1 MAIRRG
7 RLTRGEDHMPSFL
20 DFMERATAGPI
31 LTEDDFNMKVLIPNV
46 RKVVRDFGIQYDPGD
61 PVPADDESADRLFG
75 AAVEFLA
82 RTGVYCDA
90 TNRIIQLDR
99 EEIQQAVENLP
110 EGSTFGEG
118 RDRRLFTSRSPEDE
132 RPPWCHVGAGIVASS
147 EEIAMAQ
154 VEGYG
159 SIPQAHSISIPA
171 FGRVRGMAVSG
182 GSPLE
187 IYATAASVQAGRKA
201 LWKAGRPGLPI
212 LNLISS
218 ATTSMATIAG
228 SHPAFGLR
236 PSDGW
241 LIDVI
246 AEMKVNYE
254 TLNRLAFIL
263 ITGGNIGSTA
273 LPILGGYAGGA
284 AGTALVM
291 TAYYLLG
298 ILLLKGTYHLTGPIH
313 FRYGCSTTRDALW
326 VFSVVGRATSR
337 NIRYPAIGLGY
348 AAAGPCTRMYF
359 YETAAVH
366 LCCVPSGYGGVQT
379 VHPAKA
385 IVEDGITPLE
395 ACFNVEVAYAVTGM
409 KAGQA
414 SELVSNLLAKYE
426 TEIEQAP
433 AGRRY
438 QECYDLR
445 TGRPSDDYLRLYD
458 EVKEELARMGIPF

>member
-1 MAIRRG
+1 
-7 RLTRGEDHMPSFL
+7 MPSFL
-20 DFMERATAGPI
+20 DLMERATTGPI
-31 LTEDDFNMKVLIPNV
+31 LSEDDFAMKVLIPNV
-46 RKVVRDFGIQYDPGD
+46 RNVVREYGIRYDREN
-61 PVPADDESADRLFG
+61 PVPPDDEFADRLFE
-75 AAVEFLA
+75 AAIEFLV
-82 RTGVYCDA
+82 RTGVYCDD
-90 TNRIIQLDR
+90 TNRLIQLDR
-99 EEIQQAVENLP
+99 GEILAANASLP

-118 RDRRLFTSRSPEDE
+118 RDRRLFQARKPEDA
-132 RPPWCHVGAGIVASS
+132 RSPWCHVGTGIVASS

-159 SIPQAHSISIPA
+159 SIPQANSISIPA
-171 FGRVRGMAVSG
+171 FGRVRGMPVAG

-241 LIDVI
+241 LIDVL

-273 LPILGGYAGGA
+273 LPILGGYGGGA
-284 AGTALVM
+284 PGTALLM

-298 ILLLKGTYHLTGPIH
+298 MLLLKGTYHLTGPIH
-313 FRYGCSTTRDALW
+313 FRYGCSSTRDCLW
-326 VFSVVGRATSR
+326 VFSVAGRATGR
-337 NIRYPAIGLGY
+337 NTRYPAIGLGY
-348 AAAGPCTRMYF
+348 SVAGPCTKMYF
-359 YETAAVH
+359 YEAAAVN
-366 LCCVPSGYGGVQT
+366 LCCVASGYGGVQT

-385 IVEDGITPLE
+385 VVEDGVTPLE
-395 ACFNVEVAYAVTGM
+395 ALFNVEMAYAATGM
-409 KAGQA
+409 RAERA
-414 SELVSNLLAKYE
+414 NELVLQLLERYE
-426 TEIEQAP
+426 AQVEQAP
-433 AGRRY
+433 QGMRY
-438 QECYDLR
+438 QECYDLP
-445 TGRPSDDYLRLYD
+445 TGKPTEEYLRLYD
-458 EVKEELARMGIPF
+458 EVKEELAGMGIPL